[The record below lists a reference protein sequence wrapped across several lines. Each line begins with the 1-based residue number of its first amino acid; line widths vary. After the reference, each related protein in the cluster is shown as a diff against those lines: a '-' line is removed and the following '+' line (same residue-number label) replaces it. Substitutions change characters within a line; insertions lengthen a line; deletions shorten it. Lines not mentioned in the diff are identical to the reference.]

1 MIVKTILKTKA
12 RGAGVVTID
21 PEATI
26 ADAARLLANHRIG
39 AVIAVDANGAIKG
52 ILSERDIVRG
62 LAQSDAACTQA
73 KVSDLMTATVL
84 TCHED
89 DSVDS
94 LMKTM
99 TAKRIRHLP
108 VVGNGGELT
117 GMVTIGDVVKSRL
130 DEMDMEVDNLRQ
142 YVAAAR

>member
-21 PEATI
+21 PHSTI
-26 ADAARLLANHRIG
+26 AEAAKLLANHRIG
-39 AVIAVDANGAIKG
+39 AVIAVDEGGGIKG

-73 KVSDLMTATVL
+73 RVSDLMTAQVL

-108 VVGNGGELT
+108 VVGSDGRLT

-130 DEMDMEVDNLRQ
+130 DEMDMEVDNLRN
-142 YVAAAR
+142 YVSAAR

>member
-12 RGAGVVTID
+12 RGSGVVTID
-21 PEATI
+21 PGASI

-39 AVIAVDANGAIKG
+39 AVIAVDAAGAIKG

-62 LAQSDAACTQA
+62 LAQSEAVCSEA
-73 KVSDLMTATVL
+73 KVSDLMTANVL

-108 VVGNGGELT
+108 VVGAAGELT

-142 YVAAAR
+142 YVATAR

>member
-12 RGAGVVTID
+12 RGSGVVTID
-21 PEATI
+21 PDATI

-39 AVIAVDANGAIKG
+39 AVIAVDAAGAIKG

-99 TAKRIRHLP
+99 TARRIRHLP
-108 VVGNGGELT
+108 VVGGGGELT

>member
-12 RGAGVVTID
+12 RGMGVVTIS
-21 PEATI
+21 PKAAIGEA
-26 ADAARLLANHRIG
+26 AKLLAGHRIG
-39 AVIAVDANGAIKG
+39 AVIAVEDNGKIAG

-62 LAQSDAACTQA
+62 LSHSDGVCTTA
-73 KVSDLMTATVL
+73 TVADLMTANVL

-89 DSVDS
+89 DSTES

-99 TAKRIRHLP
+99 TERRIRHLP
-108 VVGNGGELT
+108 VIDAEGKLC

-130 DEMDMEVDNLRQ
+130 DEMDMEVDNLRN

>member
-39 AVIAVDANGAIKG
+39 AVIAIDANGAIKG

>member
-12 RGAGVVTID
+12 RGSGVVTID
-21 PEATI
+21 PDATI

-89 DSVDS
+89 DSVDT

-99 TAKRIRHLP
+99 TARRIRHLP
-108 VVGNGGELT
+108 VVGSGGELT